1 MAKTYYK
8 FAERSAESQINWAE
22 VGKNVTDMLNT
33 EASIREEKKAAIDEA
48 SRQYGETLANA
59 PTGDFKAANEWTLD
73 FANDAAQAR
82 LMQDRL
88 LKSGRLS
95 VRDYTVQRQNLGD
108 STKQMFE
115 VSKEYQDKAKEL
127 MERYELGQSQE
138 TEAWLME
145 QIEGLSNFTNT
156 KAYINPTNGQVSIA
170 KMVKKVGD
178 DGKEVMMMDDNPDNY
193 MSVNQLRNRMN
204 VKLDKYDYVG
214 AVDGQVE
221 ALGEVLKTSV
231 TKLKGAYRMLRI
243 DEMTDPTLRSRLSDE
258 DKQTLTAYQE
268 WEGNMIKAEL
278 ANPFNQLGLLTD
290 AVDKVPGTND
300 FYEPTFDAKLASS
313 NPKYILLEDDGSGMI
328 RPKFTDAQTKAATDF
343 LRTQT
348 RNAVDQQTKTDLQ
361 AEPSIQYAPNYGGRG
376 SGDKKTDK
384 VSYYEKANNAM
395 RTGNLGA
402 LNTTDYSF
410 YFDKKGGK
418 NVMYVASGGNVKYED
433 RPEKFKKVTNADDL
447 ASYLDG
453 IDQKQAQEVYKE
465 GKNQFRDIH
474 GFTLF
479 GAYLPSD
486 SNLSQDALYSSST
499 YTDEEREKRTGQK
512 ASGSSKSSGGG
523 AAASGGK
530 PRG

>member
-8 FAERSAESQINWAE
+8 FAERSADSQINWAE

-73 FANDAAQAR
+73 FANDAAQMR

-115 VSKEYQDKAKEL
+115 VSKEYQDKAKEM
-127 MERYELGQSQE
+127 MERYELGKSQE

-170 KMVKKVGD
+170 KMIKKKGD
-178 DGKEVMMMDDNPDNY
+178 DGKEVMMMDENPDNY

-204 VKLDKYDYVG
+204 VKLDKYNYVA

-221 ALGEVLKTSV
+221 ALGDVLKTSV

-243 DEMTDPTLRSRLSDE
+243 DEMTDPTLRTRLSDE
-258 DKQTLTAYQE
+258 DQKTLTAYQE
-268 WEGNMIKAEL
+268 WENGMIKAEL

-300 FYEPTFDAKLASS
+300 FYEPTFDAELAKT
-313 NPKYILLEDDGSGMI
+313 NAKYILLEDDGSGMI
-328 RPKFTDAQTKAATDF
+328 RPKFNEEQTKAATDF
-343 LRTQT
+343 LRSQT

-361 AEPSIQYAPNYGGRG
+361 AEPSIQYSPYQKASAKSSSG
-376 SGDKKTDK
+376 SGDKEKDKTAR
-384 VSYYEKANNAM
+384 SLYEISNNAI
-395 RTGNLGA
+395 RTGNTSK
-402 LNTTDYSF
+402 LNNDEYTFIDGTDENGKKYIAVAKNLTSGVAVNKKMKGVKFTRYYS
-410 YFDKKGGK
+410 
-418 NVMYVASGGNVKYED
+418 
-433 RPEKFKKVTNADDL
+433 ADDIAPFVSGVKDKEEAKAL
-447 ASYLDG
+447 YFNG
-453 IDQKQAQEVYKE
+453 KEVFKDAY
-465 GKNQFRDIH
+465 G
-474 GFTLF
+474 G
-479 GAYLPSD
+479 YLPGKY
-486 SNLSQDALYSSST
+486 NKG
-499 YTDEEREKRTGQK
+499 DEEDDPY
-512 ASGSSKSSGGG
+512 
-523 AAASGGK
+523 AAFVSAELD
-530 PRG
+530 